1 MDITLLSTAD
11 WDHPFWTNKQHVARE
26 LARQGHRVLY
36 IDSLGLRPV
45 LPGAG
50 DRGRI
55 LRRLARGLRPLRA
68 VEPRLW
74 VCSPLVLPGV
84 AAGPALW
91 LNRLS
96 LRLLLALA
104 RLRLGFRRQ
113 LLWTYSPL
121 TARLIDPEVYGLSL
135 YHCVD
140 DISAQ
145 PGMPT
150 ACIDAA
156 EPDTARRV
164 HLAVVTTPAL
174 ERRLAPAARRLLVL
188 PNVVDAD
195 HFAHPDP
202 VRCRAVAAE
211 LAPLGR
217 PVIGFVGAISAYKLD
232 LPLLLALARAMPQA
246 AIVCIGAVGEGD
258 PATDGAALAGQAN
271 LHLLGPRPYHDLP
284 AWLAAFD
291 VAILPSRRNAYTE
304 AMFPM
309 KFFEYLAAG
318 LPVVA
323 IDLPA
328 LRPYA
333 DQAWL
338 CGDAAAFLAAV
349 PAALADRDPAR
360 RAGRQALA
368 RRHTYRARTR
378 RMLAELVASATQPVG
393 QAAAAARNRLA

>member
-1 MDITLLSTAD
+1 MDVTLLSTAD

-55 LRRLARGLRPLRA
+55 LRRLARAVQPLRA
-68 VEPRLW
+68 VEPGLW

-84 AAGPALW
+84 AAGPGLW
-91 LNRLS
+91 VNRLS

-104 RLRLGFRRQ
+104 RWRLGIRRQ
-113 LLWTYSPL
+113 VLWTYSPL
-121 TARLIDPEVYGLSL
+121 TTRLIAPQAYRRSL

-140 DISAQ
+140 DISVQ
-145 PGMPT
+145 PGMPRAT
-150 ACIDAA
+150 IDAA
-156 EPDTARRV
+156 EPETARRV
-164 HLAVVTTPAL
+164 DLVVVTTPAL
-174 ERRLAPAARRLLVL
+174 EDRLKPSARRLLRL

-202 VRCRAVAAE
+202 DRLHAVATE

-217 PVIGFVGAISAYKLD
+217 PLIGFVGAISAYKLD
-232 LPLLLALARAMPQA
+232 IALLLAIARQRPDA
-246 AIVCIGAVGEGD
+246 AIVCLGAVGEGD
-258 PATDGAALAGQAN
+258 PGTDGGSLRKQAN
-271 LHLLGPRPYHDLP
+271 VHLLGPRTYDDLP
-284 AWLAAFD
+284 AWLAHFD
-291 VAILPSRRNAYTE
+291 AAILPSRRNAYTE

-323 IDLPA
+323 SNLPA

-338 CGDAAAFLAAV
+338 CDDTPQFLEGV
-349 PAALADRDPAR
+349 NAALADRDPAR
-360 RAGRQALA
+360 RAERQALA
-368 RRHTYRARTR
+368 RRHSYRERTQ
-378 RMLAELVASATQPVG
+378 RMLSALDDSAAQPIG
-393 QAAAAARNRLA
+393 QAATAPRNRLA

>member
-1 MDITLLSTAD
+1 MDVTLLSTAD

-55 LRRLARGLRPLRA
+55 LRRLTRALRPLRA
-68 VEPRLW
+68 VEPGVW

-84 AAGPALW
+84 AAGPVLW
-91 LNRLS
+91 FNRLS
-96 LRLLLALA
+96 LRLLLVLA
-104 RLRLGFRRQ
+104 RWQLGLRRQ
-113 LLWTYSPL
+113 VLWTYSPL
-121 TARLIDPEVYGLSL
+121 TTRVLRPQAYDRSL

-140 DISAQ
+140 DISVQ
-145 PGMPT
+145 PGMPR
-150 ACIDAA
+150 ASINAA

-164 HLAVVTTPAL
+164 DLVVVTTPAL
-174 ERRLAPAARRLLVL
+174 ERRLAPSARRLLRL

-195 HFAHPDP
+195 HFARPDP
-202 VRCRAVAAE
+202 ARVAAVAAE

-232 LPLLLALARAMPQA
+232 IDLLLALARQQPQV
-246 AIVCIGAVGEGD
+246 AIVCLGAVGEGD
-258 PATDGAALAGQAN
+258 PSTEVEALQAQAN
-271 LHLLGPRPYHDLP
+271 LHLLGPRSYDDLP
-284 AWLAAFD
+284 AWLAHFD

-323 IDLPA
+323 INLPA

-338 CGDAAAFLAAV
+338 CDDGMAFLAAV

-368 RRHTYRARTR
+368 RRHSYRERTR
-378 RMLAELVASATQPVG
+378 RMLAELGVSPSQPVG
-393 QAAAAARNRLA
+393 